1 VGVAGP
7 LRPYLPSI
15 AARISRSGFPAFCMA
30 VTSRVT
36 SRQMVQVAAWLVY
49 VTLPSRLNA
58 LT

>member
-1 VGVAGP
+1 MGP
-7 LRPYLPSI
+7 LAPYFASI
-15 AARISRSGFPAFCMA
+15 AARTSRRVLPAFRRA

-49 VTLPSRLNA
+49 VTLPSLLNA